1 MNVATSVAAPTAGAN
16 RRLLVA
22 FTLVLVALF
31 FGGFA
36 HSYYL
41 RPWFVQR
48 RVLPWVVHAHGILMT
63 AWVVLFVVQVVLAY
77 RHRIELHR
85 KLGVI
90 GAYLAPLAVALGE
103 FVVVRAIRL
112 RFPSAPFG
120 QAFLLFVAF
129 DGINLLVFGAL
140 AVCALLLRYRS
151 DAHKRLMLLAV
162 ISALPP
168 ALGRIAE
175 RAGSTHAELIILSV
189 MLTAV
194 AVCVVVDTA
203 RHRRLHPAMAWGATA
218 IAISCIAAYAA
229 QISS

>member
-1 MNVATSVAAPTAGAN
+1 MNTAAPSATPAIN
-16 RRLLVA
+16 RLLLVVM
-22 FTLVLVALF
+22 TLVLAAVF
-31 FGGFA
+31 FAGFA

-41 RPWFVQR
+41 RPWFAQR

-129 DGINLLVFGAL
+129 D
-140 AVCALLLRYRS
+140 
-151 DAHKRLMLLAV
+151 
-162 ISALPP
+162 
-168 ALGRIAE
+168 
-175 RAGSTHAELIILSV
+175 
-189 MLTAV
+189 
-194 AVCVVVDTA
+194 
-203 RHRRLHPAMAWGATA
+203 
-218 IAISCIAAYAA
+218 
-229 QISS
+229 